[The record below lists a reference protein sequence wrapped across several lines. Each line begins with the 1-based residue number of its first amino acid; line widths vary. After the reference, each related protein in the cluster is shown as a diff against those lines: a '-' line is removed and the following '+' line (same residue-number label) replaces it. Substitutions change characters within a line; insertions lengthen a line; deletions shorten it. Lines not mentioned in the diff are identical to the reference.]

1 MRVFS
6 GQFDDFF
13 RSLTRACR
21 VHTRVNARLQIFPVA
36 KDQNIHSI
44 LSRPAP

>member
-13 RSLTRACR
+13 RSLMSACATKQELKEPGQKGKIQDRA
-21 VHTRVNARLQIFPVA
+21 
-36 KDQNIHSI
+36 
-44 LSRPAP
+44 